1 MKKSI
6 IETKIYQATMKISSL
21 LWIGCLWM
29 FCSLP
34 LVTAGAS
41 TTALYRLLFNLR
53 RDGRC
58 SAPDFYQEFRSNFK
72 SGSLIWLVQVLL
84 LGLIVGMFFLSYSI
98 TQEAVKIA
106 LIGIAL
112 VALLVWL
119 VFGIYGFALNSYF
132 ENTLGNTLK
141 NAVFMAGEN
150 RKTTMIG
157 IILTMLPLMVFFV
170 SWYIFLM
177 TLVFWIV
184 FYPGLAAYLITGQ
197 LEPVFRKLA
206 NPSGEELPEETE
218 E

>member
-72 SGSLIWLVQVLL
+72 S
-84 LGLIVGMFFLSYSI
+84 GMFFLSYSI